1 MLIRLTYASLLAP
14 DCDRNCIDDIVSKS
28 APANRERGITGIL
41 AVDGDHVLQILEGP
55 ETDVL
60 GLFDHIRRDERHHGV
75 VEIDRASISAAHF
88 EAWGMVRRSMAD
100 AVMMSETIQD
110 S

>member
-1 MLIRLTYASLLAP
+1 MLIRLTYASRLAP
-14 DCDRNCIDDIVSKS
+14 HCDQACIEGIVAKS

-55 ETDVL
+55 EPDVL
-60 GLFDHIRRDERHHGV
+60 GLFEHIRRDDRHHGV
-75 VEIDRASISAAHF
+75 VEIDRIAIAAAHF

-100 AVMMSETIQD
+100 AVLMSETI
-110 S
+110 

>member
-14 DCDRNCIDDIVSKS
+14 HCDKACIDEIVAKS

-41 AVDGDHVLQILEGP
+41 AVDGEHVLQILEGP
-55 ETDVL
+55 ETVVL
-60 GLFDHIRRDERHHGV
+60 GLFDHIRKDDRHQGV
-75 VEIDRASISAAHF
+75 VEIDRTPIDTTHF

-100 AVMMSETIQD
+100 AVMMSGSI
-110 S
+110 